1 LELISIYVRSASKEE
16 SESMN
21 AREERVS
28 SVIRIRFDKFLLCA
42 VMFLVVVS
50 LSGLA
55 SLAQSSTPAATADAQ
70 VSPQVAPVKPAV
82 PAQEAPRPPITIL
95 EDTLIR
101 VQTIEPVNSKRVK
114 EGSPVLFMVNEGVLV
129 GDVLAI
135 PRGAMVRGR
144 VIESKKAGRLT
155 GSPELSLQ
163 LTSLEL
169 GGRSYPLD
177 SYQFKVTGASK
188 TRPTEN
194 KVIRGTYVGALAG
207 AFSNPR
213 MGGTAA
219 GRAASVGTDATIGAG
234 VGTLVAAVTPGPGI
248 WIPSEAEVDFYLA
261 APVTVTPVSAKEAA
275 RLAQGLHSGGPNLY
289 LRGDAQ

>member
-1 LELISIYVRSASKEE
+1 MTSKRH
-16 SESMN
+16 S
-21 AREERVS
+21 
-28 SVIRIRFDKFLLCA
+28 KWLL
-42 VMFLVVVS
+42 FLVICFSMVS
-50 LSGLA
+50 LMGLVL
-55 SLAQSSTPAATADAQ
+55 LAQTPAPSAAADT
-70 VSPQVAPVKPAV
+70 PAPIASAKPAA
-82 PAQEAPRPPITIL
+82 PAQEAPRPPVTIL

-114 EGSPVLFMVNEGVLV
+114 EGSPVLFMVNENVYV

-155 GSPELSLQ
+155 GSPELALQ

-177 SYQFKVTGASK
+177 SYQFKVKGTSK

-194 KVIRGTYVGALAG
+194 KVIRGAYVGALVG
-207 AFSNPR
+207 AMTVSEK
-213 MGGTAA
+213 GGTDA
-219 GRAASVGTDATIGAG
+219 GRAASVGTDAAIGAG
-234 VGTLVAAVTPGPGI
+234 VGTLVSAATPSPGI

-275 RLAQGLHSGGPNLY
+275 RLSQGLHSGGPNLY
-289 LRGDAQ
+289 LRGDAP

>member
-1 LELISIYVRSASKEE
+1 
-16 SESMN
+16 M
-21 AREERVS
+21 
-28 SVIRIRFDKFLLCA
+28 IRFRLEA
-42 VMFLVVVS
+42 LVFRS
-50 LSGLA
+50 MILTAFMILSGSIA
-55 SLAQSSTPAATADAQ
+55 LAQSSTPAATVDAP
-70 VSPQVAPVKPAV
+70 VSPQVAPVKPAA
-82 PAQEAPRPPITIL
+82 PEAPKPPVTIL

-101 VQTIEPVNSKRVK
+101 VQTIESVNSKKLK
-114 EGSPVLFMVNEGVLV
+114 EGSSLLFMVNEGVLV

-155 GSPELSLQ
+155 GSPELALQ

-177 SYQFKVTGASK
+177 SYQFKVIGTSK

-194 KVIRGTYVGALAG
+194 KVIRGSYIGALVGAATV
-207 AFSNPR
+207 SKTN
-213 MGGTAA
+213 GTGA
-219 GRAASVGTDATIGAG
+219 GRAAAVGADTALGAG

-275 RLAQGLHSGGPNLY
+275 RLSQGLRSGGPNLY
-289 LRGDAQ
+289 LRGEAQ

>member
-1 LELISIYVRSASKEE
+1 MIPNRFDAFLLR
-16 SESMN
+16 
-21 AREERVS
+21 
-28 SVIRIRFDKFLLCA
+28 SVIFVEI
-42 VMFLVVVS
+42 MM
-50 LSGLA
+50 LSGLIA
-55 SLAQSSTPAATADAQ
+55 VAQSPIPVATADESA
-70 VSPQVAPVKPAV
+70 SPQVAPAKLAAP
-82 PAQEAPRPPITIL
+82 EAPKLPITIL

-101 VQTIEPVNSKRVK
+101 VQTIESVNSKRVK

-144 VIESKKAGRLT
+144 VTESKKAGRLT
-155 GSPELSLQ
+155 GSPELALQ

-177 SYQFKVTGASK
+177 SYQFKVTGTSK

-194 KVIRGTYVGALAG
+194 KVIRGAYVGALAG

-234 VGTLVAAVTPGPGI
+234 VGTLVAAATPGPGI

-289 LRGDAQ
+289 LRGDTP